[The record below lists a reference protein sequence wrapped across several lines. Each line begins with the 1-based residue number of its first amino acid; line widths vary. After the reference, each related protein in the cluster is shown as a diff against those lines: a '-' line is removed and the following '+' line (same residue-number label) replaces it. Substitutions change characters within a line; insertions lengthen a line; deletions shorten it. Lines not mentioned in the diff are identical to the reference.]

1 MRVTIPT
8 EKKPMLVA
16 VAGMVGTGKTTLT
29 QALAAYFG
37 LPVALESVD
46 DENPWLPLF
55 YGETDGMRRYALPLQ
70 LHFLAT
76 RMESL
81 RRMRAEEGDWI
92 LDRTWY
98 EDAEVFARGLFE
110 QGHMSP
116 LEWVLY
122 RRLYTELSHLQAARP
137 PRLMIYLSAPLEL
150 VVERIRGRGR
160 ASEREV
166 GLGYWQSLHDRYTR
180 WIGGFR
186 LCPVLTL
193 DVRDYDVLNDPE
205 GITFVA
211 RRVEQKLGRRLDA
224 AGVQYNLLV

>member
-1 MRVTIPT
+1 
-8 EKKPMLVA
+8 MLVA

-37 LPVALESVD
+37 LAVALESVD
-46 DENPWLPLF
+46 EENPWLPLF
-55 YGETDGMRRYALPLQ
+55 YGEADGMRRYALPLQ

-81 RRMRAEEGDWI
+81 RRMRAEEGDWL

-110 QGHMSP
+110 QGYLSP

-122 RRLYTELSHLQAARP
+122 RRLYTELSYLPAARP
-137 PRLMIYLSAPLEL
+137 PRLMIYLAGPLDM
-150 VVERIRGRGR
+150 VVERIHSRGRV
-160 ASEREV
+160 AERDV
-166 GLGYWQSLHDRYTR
+166 GLAYWEGLQQRYVQ
-180 WIGGFR
+180 WIAGFR

-193 DVRDYDVLNDPE
+193 DIRNYDLVADPSAIT
-205 GITFVA
+205 GIA
-211 RRVEQKLGRRLDA
+211 RRVEEKLGRGLDQ

>member
-1 MRVTIPT
+1 
-8 EKKPMLVA
+8 MLVA

-37 LPVALESVD
+37 LAVALESVD
-46 DENPWLPLF
+46 EENPWLPLF
-55 YGETDGMRRYALPLQ
+55 YGEAEGMRRYALPLQ
-70 LHFLAT
+70 LHFLVT

-81 RRMRAEEGDWI
+81 RRMRAEEGDWL

-110 QGHMSP
+110 QGYLSP

-122 RRLYTELSHLQAARP
+122 RRLFTELSHLPAARP
-137 PRLMIYLSAPLEL
+137 PRLLIYLSAPLEV

-160 ASEREV
+160 AAEREV
-166 GLGYWQSLHDRYTR
+166 GTAYWEALHERYTR
-180 WIGGFR
+180 WIAGFR

-193 DVRDYDVLNDPE
+193 DVRHYDLLSDPTA
-205 GITFVA
+205 ITHIA
-211 RRVEQKLGRRLDA
+211 RRVEDKLGRRLDT

>member
-1 MRVTIPT
+1 
-8 EKKPMLVA
+8 MLVA

-37 LPVALESVD
+37 LAVALESVD

-55 YGETDGMRRYALPLQ
+55 YGEADGMRRYALPLQ

-81 RRMRAEEGDWI
+81 RRMRAEEGDWL

-110 QGHMSP
+110 QGHLTP

-122 RRLYTELSHLQAARP
+122 RRLYTELSYLPAARP
-137 PRLMIYLSAPLEL
+137 PRLLIYLSGPLDL
-150 VVERIRGRGR
+150 VVERIHSRGR
-160 ASEREV
+160 AEEREV
-166 GLGYWQSLHDRYTR
+166 GIAYWEALHRRYTQ
-180 WIGGFR
+180 WIAGFR

-193 DVRDYDVLNDPE
+193 DIRQYDLVADPSA
-205 GITFVA
+205 ITAIA
-211 RRVEQKLGRRLDA
+211 RRVEEKLGRGLERV
-224 AGVQYNLLV
+224 GVQYSLLE

>member
-1 MRVTIPT
+1 
-8 EKKPMLVA
+8 MLVA

-29 QALAAYFG
+29 QALASYFG
-37 LPVALESVD
+37 LAVALESVD

-55 YGETDGMRRYALPLQ
+55 YGEPDGMRRYALPLQ

-81 RRMRAEEGDWI
+81 RRMRAEQGDWL

-98 EDAEVFARGLFE
+98 EDAEIFARGLFE
-110 QGHMSP
+110 QGYMSP

-122 RRLYTELSHLQAARP
+122 RRLYTELSYLPAARP
-137 PRLMIYLSAPLEL
+137 PRLLIYLAGPLDL
-150 VVERIRGRGR
+150 VLERIHGRGR
-160 ASEREV
+160 PSEREV
-166 GLGYWQSLHDRYTR
+166 GSAYWQSLHERYTG

-193 DVRDYDVLNDPE
+193 DIRHYDLLNDPHAVVHIA
-205 GITFVA
+205 GQ
-211 RRVEQKLGRRLDA
+211 VEDRLGRGLDQV
-224 AGVQYNLLV
+224 GVQYNLLV

>member
-1 MRVTIPT
+1 
-8 EKKPMLVA
+8 MLVA

-37 LPVALESVD
+37 LAVALESVD
-46 DENPWLPLF
+46 DDNPWLPLF
-55 YGETDGMRRYALPLQ
+55 YGEADGMRRYALPLQ

-81 RRMRAEEGDWI
+81 RRMRAEESDWL

-122 RRLYTELSHLQAARP
+122 RRLYTELSHLPAARP
-137 PRLMIYLSAPLEL
+137 PRLMIYLSAPLET

-160 ASEREV
+160 EAEKEV
-166 GLGYWQSLHDRYTR
+166 GYSYWAALHERYSR
-180 WIGGFR
+180 WIASFR

-193 DVRDYDVLNDPE
+193 DVRHYDLLGDPTA
-205 GITFVA
+205 ITHIA
-211 RRVEQKLGRRLDA
+211 ASVESKLGRRLA
-224 AGVQYNLLV
+224 TAGVQYNLMV

>member
-1 MRVTIPT
+1 
-8 EKKPMLVA
+8 MLVA

-37 LPVALESVD
+37 LAVALESVD

-55 YGETDGMRRYALPLQ
+55 YGEADGMRRYALPLQ

-81 RRMRAEEGDWI
+81 RRMRAEEGDWL

-110 QGHMSP
+110 QGYLSP

-122 RRLYTELSHLQAARP
+122 RRLYTELSHLPAARP
-137 PRLMIYLSAPLEL
+137 PRLLIYLSGPLDL

-160 ASEREV
+160 EAEREV
-166 GLGYWQSLHDRYTR
+166 GFAYWQALHQRYTH
-180 WIGGFR
+180 WIAGFR

-193 DVRDYDVLNDPE
+193 DVRHHDLVNDPTA
-205 GITFVA
+205 ITVVA
-211 RRVEQKLGRRLDA
+211 RRVEGKLGRRLEK
-224 AGVQYNLLV
+224 AGVQYSLLE

>member
-1 MRVTIPT
+1 
-8 EKKPMLVA
+8 MLVA

-37 LPVALESVD
+37 LAVALESVD

-55 YGETDGMRRYALPLQ
+55 YGEPDGMRRYGLPLQ

-81 RRMRAEEGDWI
+81 RRMRAEEGDWL

-110 QGHMSP
+110 QGFLSP

-122 RRLYTELSHLQAARP
+122 RRLYTELSHLPAARP
-137 PRLMIYLSAPLEL
+137 PRLLIYLSGPLDL

-160 ASEREV
+160 EAEREV
-166 GLGYWQSLHDRYTR
+166 GFAYWEALHGRYTH
-180 WIGGFR
+180 WIAGFR
-186 LCPVLTL
+186 LCPVLAL
-193 DVRDYDVLNDPE
+193 DVRHYDLVNDPTAIT
-205 GITFVA
+205 GIA
-211 RRVEQKLGRRLDA
+211 RRVEEKLGRRLDTA
-224 AGVQYNLLV
+224 AVQYSLLE